1 MSNLFNPGFWLVV
14 LLLALG
20 LFGAGYSSGNKHANT
35 QCIANQVVAQD
46 TAQVKVNEVNTAREA
61 VASNRELSRGR
72 IRSTYSSIE
81 QAAHQLAL
89 DTPASAVVGVVG
101 ACGLDDDGLRLW
113 NAANSATAEAV
124 RSEPDYA
131 LSTAPAAVEWLDTRH
146 VAKPHRI
153 DGAIR
158 PVPRPVGEIGG
169 VQP

>member
-1 MSNLFNPGFWLVV
+1 MGIINPWIF
-14 LLLALG
+14 LG
-20 LFGAGYSSGNKHANT
+20 LLGAMLCAFVAGYFEGNKHANT
-35 QCIANQVVAQD
+35 QCIANQVVSQKAAE
-46 TAQVKVNEVNTAREA
+46 TKVDAVNTARED

-72 IRSTYSSIE
+72 IRSAYSSIE

-89 DTPASAVVGVVG
+89 DTPASAVVGAAGV
-101 ACGLDDDGLRLW
+101 CGLDDDGLRLW
-113 NAANSATAEAV
+113 NSANGATAEAV

-146 VAKPHRI
+146 ASKPYRV

-158 PVPRPVGEIGG
+158 TVPGSTGETGG

>member
-1 MSNLFNPGFWLVV
+1 MTNLFNPGFWLVA

-20 LFGAGYSSGNKHANT
+20 LFGAGYLSGNKHANT
-35 QCIANQVVAQD
+35 QCTADQVGAQK
-46 TAQVKVNEVNTAREA
+46 TAQTQVKAVDTKREA
-61 VASNRELSRGR
+61 VATDRESSRER
-72 IRSTYSSIE
+72 IRIVYRDLK
-81 QAAHQLAL
+81 QASGANAVQV
-89 DTPASAVVGVVG
+89 DKGDASGSCT
-101 ACGLDDDGLRLW
+101 ACGLDVDGMRLW

-124 RSEPDYA
+124 RTQPDYA

-146 VAKPHRI
+146 VAKPYRI